1 MLHIIPIQDKKM
13 QSALCDH
20 FEVAY
25 DPRSFAYIAEDCSE
39 SGEIISHIGFMQFS
53 VNDTFS
59 EVSAFVCEKGTYD
72 IEAMQIMAR
81 AAFSFV
87 HRLSVFSV
95 RIPKSAVKKEI
106 AEALRLDESED
117 FWSIDVKHYYE
128 SRCGER

>member
-13 QSALCDH
+13 QSAFCDH

-25 DPRSFAYIAEDCSE
+25 DPRSFAYVAEDCSK

-53 VNDTFS
+53 VNDTIS
-59 EVSAFVCEKGTYD
+59 EVSAFVCEKGTDD

-87 HRLSVFSV
+87 YRLSVFSV

>member
-25 DPRSFAYIAEDCSE
+25 DPRSFAYITEDCSE

-53 VNDTFS
+53 VNDTFA
-59 EVSAFVCEKGTYD
+59 EVSAFVCEKGTDD

-87 HRLSVFSV
+87 YRLSVFSV
-95 RIPKSAVKKEI
+95 RIPKSAVKREI

>member
-1 MLHIIPIQDKKM
+1 MLHIIPVQDKKM

-53 VNDTFS
+53 VNDAFA
-59 EVSAFVCEKGTYD
+59 EVSAFVCEKGTD
-72 IEAMQIMAR
+72 DLEAMQIMAR

-87 HRLSVFSV
+87 YRLSVFSV
-95 RIPKSAVKKEI
+95 RIPKSAVKREI

>member
-1 MLHIIPIQDKKM
+1 
-13 QSALCDH
+13 
-20 FEVAY
+20 
-25 DPRSFAYIAEDCSE
+25 
-39 SGEIISHIGFMQFS
+39 MQFS

-59 EVSAFVCEKGTYD
+59 EVSAFVCEKGTDD

-87 HRLSVFSV
+87 YRLSVFSV

>member
-13 QSALCDH
+13 QSAFCDH

-25 DPRSFAYIAEDCSE
+25 DPRSFAYVAEDCSK
-39 SGEIISHIGFMQFS
+39 SGEIISHIGLMLFS

-59 EVSAFVCEKGTYD
+59 EVSAFVCEKGTDD

-87 HRLSVFSV
+87 YRLSVFSV

>member
-1 MLHIIPIQDKKM
+1 
-13 QSALCDH
+13 
-20 FEVAY
+20 
-25 DPRSFAYIAEDCSE
+25 
-39 SGEIISHIGFMQFS
+39 MQFS

-87 HRLSVFSV
+87 YRLSVFSV